1 MSWTRCSL
9 QCFCLNMWSASILS
23 KEHLG
28 SINYFFFKSRLHTLS
43 IDERVVTIVFFALA
57 GCPTV
62 SFAKWLRTLQT
73 TWNVPVHTCLCTLST
88 PRLTTCLH
96 TMKLFSL
103 LALYVF
109 QVSYS
114 IFESII

>member
-1 MSWTRCSL
+1 MFL
-9 QCFCLNMWSASILS
+9 PVFLLKHWSASILS

-28 SINYFFFKSRLHTLS
+28 SINYFFFENYLHTLS
-43 IDERVVTIVFFALA
+43 IDERGVVTIVFFALA

-62 SFAKWLRTLQT
+62 SFAKWLRTLQA
-73 TWNVPVHTCLCTLST
+73 TWNVPVHTCLCTRST

-103 LALYVF
+103 LDLYVF
-109 QVSYS
+109 QVSYN
-114 IFESII
+114 IFE

>member
-1 MSWTRCSL
+1 MSWTRCSF
-9 QCFCLNMWSASILS
+9 QCLFLNMWSASILS

-28 SINYFFFKSRLHTLS
+28 SINYFSFKSYLHALS
-43 IDERVVTIVFFALA
+43 IDERGVVTIVYFALA

-73 TWNVPVHTCLCTLST
+73 TWNVPVHTCLCTRST

-103 LALYVF
+103 LDLYVF
-109 QVSYS
+109 QVSYN
-114 IFESII
+114 IFE